1 MCSVV
6 QYPPTAACSRGCRDC
21 SWRRPAVLWLV
32 LASGRDLRWPPMTSG
47 APTPSIQ
54 SGPGSAARV
63 TCPVSCVTCDVLQS
77 GDVEMWR
84 EAIKLCSSSPQHSY
98 LLRIENMRCW
108 ETAVGETL
116 RQWDWAEPEMR
127 REILY
132 LGAGVR
138 GCVASVWRLI
148 SVTWWRDVTPTW
160 RFNDSLQRN
169 LSHPK
174 VWTSILFLFL
184 PLDKCRE
191 LLFWSRSNWIIGAQQ
206 YSSVEPVELT
216 NCDINVQ
223 YSAVTPPIETFL
235 DKHPNLRRRNNV

>member
-6 QYPPTAACSRGCRDC
+6 QYPSTAACSRGC
-21 SWRRPAVLWLV
+21 SPLV
-32 LASGRDLRWPPMTSG
+32 GAGQWPWPPMTSG
-47 APTPSIQ
+47 APVLQYPVRSWL
-54 SGPGSAARV
+54 SS
-63 TCPVSCVTCDVLQS
+63 TCHVSCVTCDVLQS
-77 GDVEMWR
+77 DDVEMWR

-98 LLRIENMRCW
+98 LLTIENMRCW

-138 GCVASVWRLI
+138 GSVASVWRLL

-174 VWTSILFLFL
+174 VWTSILFLFSATGQVQRVIVL
-184 PLDKCRE
+184 KPIKLDYRSAAAQ
-191 LLFWSRSNWIIGAQQ
+191 LGGGWSSQIVTSMYSTALSHHPSRPFWTSI
-206 YSSVEPVELT
+206 
-216 NCDINVQ
+216 
-223 YSAVTPPIETFL
+223 PI
-235 DKHPNLRRRNNV
+235 

>member
-138 GCVASVWRLI
+138 GHWPVCDVSSLWRG
-148 SVTWWRDVTPTW
+148 DGTW
-160 RFNDSLQRN
+160 RQRDGLMIRYKEIFLTRKCGHQFYFCFCHWTSAESYCFEADQIGLSERSSTARWSRWSSPIVTSMYSTV
-169 LSHPK
+169 LSHHPSRPF
-174 VWTSILFLFL
+174 WTSI
-184 PLDKCRE
+184 
-191 LLFWSRSNWIIGAQQ
+191 
-206 YSSVEPVELT
+206 
-216 NCDINVQ
+216 
-223 YSAVTPPIETFL
+223 PI
-235 DKHPNLRRRNNV
+235 